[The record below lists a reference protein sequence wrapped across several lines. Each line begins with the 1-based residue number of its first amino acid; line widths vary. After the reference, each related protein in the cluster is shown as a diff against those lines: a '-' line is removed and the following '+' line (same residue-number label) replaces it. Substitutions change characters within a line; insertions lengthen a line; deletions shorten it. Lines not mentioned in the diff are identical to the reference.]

1 MTTQLMARRFAAAAL
16 LRCPATSARRA
27 TLRHNSAAPLTAAP
41 VRAMATGGRDDDDKS
56 WSEIASQAAGAL
68 KSAAKKVGKGVQ
80 KALGQDEATKL
91 ERQQKKARE
100 ELERPP
106 DLGQLVGGG
115 LVGRMAGAMLG
126 SAVKAMGEQ
135 MAAAG
140 RAVADV
146 ENRARDAIESDSR
159 VLDLMGGRVEVGPP
173 MSQSSMSS
181 SVNGRVTKQVTLLL
195 PVSGARGRGQA
206 EVVASEGEEGITQMR
221 IQVRTPDGSTVAV
234 DGSGGSGKHAST
246 GRVIDAEWKDL

>member
-106 DLGQLVGGG
+106 DCTQTPFRSSCAYCNSFSPPDAGEVMPVG
-115 LVGRMAGAMLG
+115 
-126 SAVKAMGEQ
+126 
-135 MAAAG
+135 
-140 RAVADV
+140 
-146 ENRARDAIESDSR
+146 
-159 VLDLMGGRVEVGPP
+159 
-173 MSQSSMSS
+173 
-181 SVNGRVTKQVTLLL
+181 
-195 PVSGARGRGQA
+195 
-206 EVVASEGEEGITQMR
+206 EG
-221 IQVRTPDGSTVAV
+221 D
-234 DGSGGSGKHAST
+234 D
-246 GRVIDAEWKDL
+246 